1 MDFCNLK
8 SQYSLVKEDIDR
20 RVIAVFEHGRY
31 IFGPEITELE
41 RKCAEFCGVKH
52 ALAVSSGTDALL
64 MGLMAYDVKPG
75 DYVITTPFTFIAT
88 AEMIALLG
96 AVPLFVDIEETTYN
110 IDPAKLAELL
120 KNPPVAKARIK
131 GVIAVDLYGQMPDY
145 EAIEK
150 VIADSGLDLFLM
162 EDAAQS
168 FGAVQRGRRACSFG
182 NIAATS
188 FFPSKPLG
196 CYGDGGMVFTD
207 CDTLAEKMGW
217 IRNHGQ
223 NERYRHKIVGING
236 RLDSVQAAVLLGKF
250 DLFVNKEIDGRDRIA
265 AMYTER
271 LSKIKGVKTP
281 VVTDFNRSVW
291 AQYSIMVDDR
301 DALAAHLG
309 AKGIPT
315 AVHYPIPL
323 HMQEVFADLGVK
335 KGALPVSEKVAAHI
349 MSLPMC
355 AYKTEE
361 EINTV
366 TNAVAEFFK

>member
-20 RVIAVFEHGRY
+20 RVLAVFEHGRY

-41 RKCAEFCGVKH
+41 KKCAEFCGVKH
-52 ALAVSSGTDALL
+52 ALAVSSGTGALL

-96 AVPLFVDIEETTYN
+96 ATPLFVDIEETTYN
-110 IDPAKLAELL
+110 IDPAKLGEML
-120 KNPPVAKARIK
+120 KKPPVDKSKIR

-150 VIADSGLDLFLM
+150 VIKDSGLDLFLM

-168 FGAVQRGRRACSFG
+168 FGAMQRGKRACAFG
-182 NIAATS
+182 DIGATS

-196 CYGDGGMVFTD
+196 CYGDGGMVFTN
-207 CDTLAEKMGW
+207 CDKLAEKMGW

-223 NERYRHKIVGING
+223 NERYHHKIVGING

-250 DLFVNKEIDGRDRIA
+250 DLFVNKEINGRDKVA
-265 AMYTER
+265 SMYTEK

-281 VVTDFNRSVW
+281 AVTDFNRSVW
-291 AQYSIMVDDR
+291 AQYSIMVEDR
-301 DALAAHLG
+301 DALAAHLN

-323 HMQEVFADLGVK
+323 HMQEVFSGLGVK

-355 AYKTEE
+355 AYKTQED
-361 EINTV
+361 INTV
-366 TNAVAEFFK
+366 AEAIAEYYK

>member
-20 RVIAVFEHGRY
+20 RVLAVFEHGRY

-41 RKCAEFCGVKH
+41 KKCAEFCGVKH

-96 AVPLFVDIEETTYN
+96 ATPLFVDIEETTYN
-110 IDPAKLAELL
+110 IDPAKLGEML
-120 KNPPVAKARIK
+120 KKPPLDKSKIR

-150 VIADSGLDLFLM
+150 VIKDSGLDLFLM

-168 FGAVQRGRRACSFG
+168 FGAMQRGKRACAFG
-182 NIAATS
+182 DIGATS

-196 CYGDGGMVFTD
+196 CYGDGGMVFTN
-207 CDTLAEKMGW
+207 CDKLAEKMGW

-223 NERYRHKIVGING
+223 NERYCHKIVGING

-250 DLFVNKEIDGRDRIA
+250 DLFVNKEIDGRDKVA
-265 AMYTER
+265 SMYTEK

-281 VVTDFNRSVW
+281 AVTDFNRSVW
-291 AQYSIMVDDR
+291 AQYSIMVEDR
-301 DALAAHLG
+301 DALAAHLNS
-309 AKGIPT
+309 KGIPT

-323 HMQEVFADLGVK
+323 HMQEVFSGLGVK

-355 AYKTEE
+355 AYKTQED
-361 EINTV
+361 INTV
-366 TNAVAEFFK
+366 AEAIAEYYK